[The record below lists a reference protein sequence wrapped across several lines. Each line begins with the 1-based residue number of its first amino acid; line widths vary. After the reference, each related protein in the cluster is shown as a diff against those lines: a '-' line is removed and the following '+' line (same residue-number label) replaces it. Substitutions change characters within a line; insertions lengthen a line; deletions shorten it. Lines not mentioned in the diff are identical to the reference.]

1 MDAIK
6 YQIIDGIK
14 CRFCEDNLPAF
25 LVDQFLH
32 IAIICIVWFVFFGKE
47 VDKTLQERRLVD
59 DSFAVNEVSLG
70 RGVFQGLEIMRFITE
85 DAALA
90 VS

>member
-1 MDAIK
+1 MFYLNPDDIFAQVLDTFCDGKRCEFTLSAI
-6 YQIIDGIK
+6 
-14 CRFCEDNLPAF
+14 A
-25 LVDQFLH
+25 
-32 IAIICIVWFVFFGKE
+32 
-47 VDKTLQERRLVD
+47 DKTLQERRLLD
-59 DSFAVNEVSLG
+59 DSFAVNEVSLS

>member
-1 MDAIK
+1 MWRQASTTGRTTGSDT
-6 YQIIDGIK
+6 
-14 CRFCEDNLPAF
+14 DNCGRT
-25 LVDQFLH
+25 DT
-32 IAIICIVWFVFFGKE
+32 E
-47 VDKTLQERRLVD
+47 VSSVNTISLQERRLFD

-70 RGVFQGLEIMRFITE
+70 RGVFQGLEIMRFITD

>member
-1 MDAIK
+1 M
-6 YQIIDGIK
+6 QILRRQSTRVSCGSVLAH
-14 CRFCEDNLPAF
+14 CYNLHS
-25 LVDQFLH
+25 VVR
-32 IAIICIVWFVFFGKE
+32 IFGKE
-47 VDKTLQERRLVD
+47 VDKTLQERRLFD
-59 DSFAVNEVSLG
+59 DSFAVNEVSLS

>member
-1 MDAIK
+1 MSAVSLVRIK
-6 YQIIDGIK
+6 
-14 CRFCEDNLPAF
+14 RFPCTSWQTTGCDTDNC
-25 LVDQFLH
+25 VRTDT
-32 IAIICIVWFVFFGKE
+32 E
-47 VDKTLQERRLVD
+47 VSSVNTISPQERRLFD
-59 DSFAVNEVSLG
+59 DSFAVNEVPLS